1 MLLCSEILCIENA
14 LGNCFYF
21 FVCRM
26 EDKSDSVRL
35 QLRIGNNIYSATVT
49 SNAVAEIL
57 MNKEK
62 SSIVKVMSKGTPE
75 SVVVGKFK
83 EKVEIMS
90 VSQMDGQAINAN
102 NNAEEVMEV
111 EVKYNAIKAHLSI
124 VYKISKT
131 IDNAEICFIHVD

>member
-1 MLLCSEILCIENA
+1 M
-14 LGNCFYF
+14 YF
-21 FVCRM
+21 FGCRM
-26 EDKSDSVRL
+26 EDKNDSVRL

-62 SSIVKVMSKGTPE
+62 SSIVKVMSKLTPQ
-75 SVVVGKFK
+75 SVVVGNFK

-90 VSQMDGQAINAN
+90 VAQLDAETVNAS

-111 EVKYNAIKAHLSI
+111 EVNYNDIKR
-124 VYKISKT
+124 
-131 IDNAEICFIHVD
+131 N